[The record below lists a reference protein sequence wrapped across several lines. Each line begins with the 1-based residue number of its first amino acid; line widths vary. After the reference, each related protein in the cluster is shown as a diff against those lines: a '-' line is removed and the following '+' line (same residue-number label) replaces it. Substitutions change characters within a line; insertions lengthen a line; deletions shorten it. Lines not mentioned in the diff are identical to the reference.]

1 MIITMLAMVHVC
13 TLVRAKNEIIASKPR
28 IFAGMYARFLC
39 LTFSDFYG
47 YFTPIYFLA
56 VHHRL

>member
-28 IFAGMYARFLC
+28 IFAGMYVRFLC
-39 LTFSDFYG
+39 LTFSGILWLFYAN
-47 YFTPIYFLA
+47 IFLGSTS
-56 VHHRL
+56 